1 MSADLSNLEV
11 RINALIAEHRRVCEE
26 NTGLQQNMDELLAQN
41 RALKVRL
48 KRILDRIRALE
59 LETA

>member
-11 RINALIAEHRRVCEE
+11 RLHALIAEYRRVCEE
-26 NTGLQQNMDELLAQN
+26 NAAIQDDMDKLLAQN